1 MLPIVAAIV
10 PTFLLIVAGFVLR
23 RILVKEEAH
32 WLGTEQLVYYV
43 LFPALLFRTL
53 SRAKLADV
61 PLFGVGGALLIAVL
75 LMAALCLALRP
86 VLMRRL
92 NLSGPSFTS
101 VFQCACRWQTYVAL
115 AVAGSLY
122 GDIGLTL
129 ASVAMVAMIPVL
141 NIMAVW
147 VLAHYASPTRLSWPR
162 ILLTIAQNP
171 FIWACVIGLIA
182 NLTGLV
188 LPKWLDDFIDAL
200 GRSSLALGLLV
211 VGAGLQ
217 LKGVLRPEAPAILAC
232 ALKLLV
238 MPAMAISLGLAFGL
252 SGTNLA
258 IVACCS
264 SVPTASSAY
273 VLARQMGGN
282 APLVAEILTLQ
293 TVIAVITMPIVIAL
307 VA

>member
-23 RILVKEEAH
+23 RLLVKEEAH

-188 LPKWLDDFIDAL
+188 FPKWLDDFIDAP

-217 LKGVLRPEAPAILAC
+217 LKGGLRPEAPAILAC

-252 SGTNLA
+252 SGANLA

-293 TVIAVITMPIVIAL
+293 TIIAVITMPIVIAL